1 MEGKDTLRDLLKR
14 RSIMKGRLTK
24 FKDYVNILTQVG
36 ANKVTSVQVKELSL
50 RVDKFQELL
59 SDFNVLQSD
68 IELLSSNEDEQLTE
82 RDLIESQFFSLLSMA
97 KDLVECANL
106 EKESVNDGS
115 MSSQSSHSMKS
126 IKLPTISLPKFDGNY
141 LKWLEFRDTFDSL
154 VNKNNSIPLINKYHY
169 LRSSLENSA
178 AVVIRS
184 IEFTA
189 DNYENAWK
197 ILCDRYNSKNILI
210 NNHLKS
216 LLLSIDPIAKE
227 SFKALR
233 YLIDHISK
241 NLSSLHTLGL
251 PTEQW
256 DVLLIFLI
264 SAKLD
269 STTSMKWEEYK
280 NSLSDLPT
288 LDNFYSFLR
297 NRADILETTH
307 YNRSDKQE
315 HNKSNSQNNKP
326 VRSFLAASDSNTG
339 KYQCA
344 ICKQNHFVYQCPEF
358 KQMNYEDRIRE
369 VNKLKLCTKCLRSG
383 HNSHQCRLKGSCQLC
398 KGKHNTLI
406 HKNDINSSE
415 EQSSQSKQVSSPNE
429 PVTLSAT
436 TMTHT
441 LLCTAQVEIVN
452 ESNNKKVKAR
462 ALLDTGSQ
470 SSFLTDVM
478 REKLGLNKRS
488 SETLNVCGLSNIKTN
503 ILGKCTVK
511 INSYSTAY
519 STQVSCLLVPT
530 ITGILPSV
538 EIDFQDLDIPC
549 GIQLADP
556 KFFQPSTID
565 VLLGAD
571 IFWNIIGT
579 NQIKLGPN
587 KPTLQESQLGWLI
600 AGPVGISQSK
610 SKVYCYFNHSTNI
623 DNSLKK
629 FWEIEELPSDKRTNS
644 LEEQFCEIDFIEN
657 THRLPDGRF
666 CVRMPLKEPETS
678 LGDSYYL
685 AKKRFLNLEL
695 KLNKNP
701 KLKESY
707 TKFIDEYKELGHL
720 SEIDRPKFGNYL
732 PHHCVIREKSET
744 TKLRVVFDA
753 SAKTSSGKSLNDIQ
767 AVGPVVQSDLFSI
780 LLRFRGHKFV
790 LLGDIEKMYRQ
801 TALHTSQRHLQ
812 LILWRDSS
820 STEPDNKSNLKV
832 LQLNTITYGLASAP
846 FLSTRCLLQLAKE
859 CKDETIANIIKS
871 DFYIDDL
878 NTGAE
883 SESELKRIYIHVK
896 KILDSACFPLRK
908 IRTNCLQAFAGD
920 DSMFDPV
927 DLTKESSV
935 LGLNYSPNL
944 DIIEFPSKVEPPPKI
959 ITKRVVIATICKIFD
974 PLGLICAC
982 IINTKIFLQQLWV
995 IKLNWEDAIPQN
1007 LLNTWLKFMSNLHF
1021 LSNIKISRN
1030 VICDSPISIE
1040 LHCFVDASQKAYA
1053 SCVYLRSINDK
1064 NEVMVRLL
1072 CAKARVAPLKP
1083 ITIPKLELLGAL
1095 LGARLCDKVLQ
1106 SLRFNISCKT
1116 IWTDSTVVLGW
1127 LKTDVRNLKTFV
1139 CNRVNEINEL
1149 TTGFEHRHV
1158 PTNMNPADLASRGV
1172 EPQDLP
1178 SSSLW
1183 WEGPSFLKK
1192 GRLEWPQNSLVAQKL
1207 PELKV
1212 HSLLSAAN
1220 NTADNSLFI
1229 NFNKYSNFNKLSR
1242 IFAYVLRFINNCN
1255 KNKQRYSGP
1264 INSDE
1269 INNSVMLLIKFSQ
1282 LQSFSFEIGLLKQRK
1297 TLPHKNKL
1305 LQLTPIIDSND
1316 ILRVG
1321 GRLENSNYNFD
1332 KKHPIILNSKHH
1344 LTKLI
1349 MINEHIRLFHAGQQ
1363 LLLASVR
1370 DKYWPIGGRCLAR
1383 QVVRQCIIC
1392 VRLRANTVQPIM
1404 GHLPEAR
1411 TNACFPFHSC
1421 GVDFAGPFMI
1431 SNRKGRGN
1439 RISKCYLCLFVCLST
1454 KAIHLELV
1462 SELSTQ
1468 AFILCLRRFISR
1480 RGKCHEI
1487 FCDNGR
1493 NFVGANNELGKL
1505 LRSSRQSVGDYATS
1519 EGIKFVFSPA
1529 YSPHFGGIF
1538 EAGIKSAKFHLKR
1551 VAGKA
1556 ALTFEELAT
1565 LFTQIEAILNSRP
1578 LTPLSSN
1585 CTDPS
1590 PLTPGHFLI
1599 GRPLTSI
1606 PTKPVTATRP
1616 NRHELIEKIRQ
1627 HFWER
1632 WRQEYISELQQ
1643 RTKWRIEQQGLTCGD
1658 VVVLKEDN
1666 LPPLQW
1672 RLGRVC
1678 RLYPGSD
1685 GVSRVADVTTS
1696 RGIIRRAINKL
1707 CLLPTSESK
1716 DNNEAERAAS
1726 RLPTSSTS

>member
-1 MEGKDTLRDLLKR
+1 MEGKENLKELAKK
-14 RSIMKGRLTK
+14 RSVIKGRLTK
-24 FKDYVNILTQVG
+24 FKDHVNLLTQVG
-36 ANKVTSVQVKELSL
+36 ANKMTSVQVKELAL
-50 RVDKFQELL
+50 RVDKIQELL
-59 SDFNVLQSD
+59 SDFNVLQSN

-82 RDLIESQFFSLLSMA
+82 RDLIETQFFSLLSTA
-97 KDLVECANL
+97 NELIECANL
-106 EKESVNDGS
+106 EKRSVYDDSTSNQD
-115 MSSQSSHSMKS
+115 SHSMNS
-126 IKLPTISLPKFDGNY
+126 VKLPTINLPKFDGNY

-154 VNKNNSIPLINKYHY
+154 VNKNNTIPLINKYHY

-178 AVVIRS
+178 AVVLRS

-189 DNYENAWK
+189 DNYKNAWQ
-197 ILCDRYNSKNILI
+197 ILCDRYNNKNILI

-216 LLLSIDPIAKE
+216 LLSIDPITKE

-233 YLIDHISK
+233 YLIDHMSK
-241 NLSSLHTLGL
+241 NMSSLHTLGL
-251 PTEQW
+251 PTKQW
-256 DVLLIFLI
+256 DVLLIFI
-264 SAKLD
+264 VSARLD

-288 LDNFYSFLR
+288 MDKFYSFLR
-297 NRADILETTH
+297 NRADILETTY

-315 HNKSNSQNNKP
+315 HNKANLQNKP
-326 VRSFLAASDSNTG
+326 VRSFLAATDSNTG
-339 KYQCA
+339 KYKCV
-344 ICKQNHFVYQCPEF
+344 ICNQQHFVYECPKF
-358 KQMNYEDRIRE
+358 KQMNYDDRIRE

-383 HNSHQCRLKGSCQLC
+383 HNNYRCRLKGFCQIC
-398 KGKHNTLI
+398 KGNHNTLI
-406 HKNDINSSE
+406 HKNDIKSIVEPVEQSVNSSL
-415 EQSSQSKQVSSPNE
+415 NE
-429 PVTLSAT
+429 PVTLSAI

-452 ESNNKKVKAR
+452 ELNNKMVKAR

-470 SSFLTDVM
+470 SSFITDVL
-478 REKLGLNKRS
+478 REKLGLNKNS
-488 SETLNVCGLSNIKTN
+488 SETLNVCGLNNIKTN
-503 ILGKCTVK
+503 ILGKCVVK
-511 INSYSTAY
+511 INSCTTEYN
-519 STQVSCLLVPT
+519 TQVCCLLVPT
-530 ITGILPSV
+530 ITGTLPSV
-538 EIDFQDLDIPC
+538 EIDVGELDIPC

-556 KFFQPSTID
+556 MFFQPSTID

-571 IFWNIIGT
+571 IFWDIIGT
-579 NQIKLGPN
+579 NQIKLGSN

-610 SKVYCYFNHSTNI
+610 SKVYCYFNQDSSI

-629 FWEIEELPSDKRTNS
+629 FWEIEELPSETKTKS
-644 LEEQFCEIDFIEN
+644 LEEQFCETDFIEN
-657 THRLPDGRF
+657 TSRLPDGRF

-685 AKKRFLNLEL
+685 AKKRFLNLEI

-720 SEIDRPKFGNYL
+720 SEVDRPKFGYYL
-732 PHHCVIREKSET
+732 PHHCVTREKSET

-780 LLRFRGHKFV
+780 LLRFRGHRFV

-801 TALHTSQRHLQ
+801 TALHPSQRHLQ

-820 STEPDNKSNLKV
+820 TEPSNNDNNLKV
-832 LQLNTITYGLASAP
+832 LQLNTVTYGLASAP
-846 FLSTRCLLQLAKE
+846 FLSTRCLLQLANE
-859 CKDETIANIIKS
+859 CNNETIANIMKS
-871 DFYIDDL
+871 DFYVDDL
-878 NTGAE
+878 NTGAD
-883 SESELKRIYIHVK
+883 SESELQYIYTNVK
-896 KILDSACFPLRK
+896 KILDSACLPLRK
-908 IRTNCLQAFAGD
+908 IRTNCLQAFAAD
-920 DSMFDPV
+920 DDTRLDSV
-927 DLTKESSV
+927 DLIQESSV
-935 LGLNYSPNL
+935 LGLNYSPKL
-944 DIIEFPSKVEPPPKI
+944 DIIEFPLKVESPPQI

-974 PLGLICAC
+974 PLGLISAC
-982 IINTKIFLQQLWV
+982 IINAKIFLQQLWV
-995 IKLNWEDAIPQN
+995 IKLNWEEPIPQN
-1007 LLNTWLKFMSNLHF
+1007 LLNKWHKFISNLHF
-1021 LSNIKISRN
+1021 ISNIKISRN
-1030 VICDSPISIE
+1030 VLCNNPIYIE

-1064 NEVMVRLL
+1064 NEVTVRLL

-1083 ITIPKLELLGAL
+1083 VTIPKLELLGTL

-1106 SLRFNISCKT
+1106 SLRCNISCKT

-1127 LKTDVRNLKTFV
+1127 LKTDVRNLKMFV

-1149 TTGFEHRHV
+1149 TNGFEHRHV
-1158 PTNMNPADLASRGV
+1158 PTNLNPADLASRGV
-1172 EPQDLP
+1172 EPQDL
-1178 SSSLW
+1178 SISSLW

-1192 GRLEWPQNSLVAQKL
+1192 ERLEWPQNSFVPHKL
-1207 PELKV
+1207 PEFKV
-1212 HSLLSAAN
+1212 HSLITAAN
-1220 NTADNSLFI
+1220 NSADNSSFI
-1229 NFNKYSNFNKLSR
+1229 HFNKYSNFNRLSR
-1242 IFAYVLRFINNCN
+1242 IFAYVLRFVNNCN
-1255 KNKQRYSGP
+1255 KNKQKYSGP

-1269 INNSVMLLIKFSQ
+1269 INNSVMLLIQIGQ

-1297 TLPHKNKL
+1297 TLPQKNKL
-1305 LQLTPIIDSND
+1305 LQLTPFIDSND

-1321 GRLENSNYNFD
+1321 GRLENSQYNFD
-1332 KKHPIILNSKHH
+1332 KKHPIILDSKHN

-1392 VRLRANTVQPIM
+1392 VRLRANTLQPIM

-1411 TNACFPFHSC
+1411 TSACFPFYSC

-1431 SNRKGRGN
+1431 SSRKGRGN
-1439 RISKCYLCLFVCLST
+1439 RVSKCYLCLFVCLST

-1462 SELSTQ
+1462 SDLSTQ
-1468 AFILCLRRFISR
+1468 AFILCLRRFVSR
-1480 RGKCHEI
+1480 RGRCHVI

-1505 LRSSRQSVGDYATS
+1505 LKSSRQSVSEYAIS

-1538 EAGIKSAKFHLKR
+1538 EAGIKSAKFHIKR
-1551 VAGKA
+1551 VAGEA

-1578 LTPLSSN
+1578 LTPLSSD

-1599 GRPLTSI
+1599 GRPLMSI
-1606 PTKPVTATRP
+1606 PTKPITATRP
-1616 NRHELIEKIRQ
+1616 NRYELIEKIRQ

-1632 WRQEYISELQQ
+1632 WSREYISELQQ
-1643 RTKWRIEQQGLTCGD
+1643 RTKWRTGQQGLTSGD
-1658 VVVLKEDN
+1658 VVILKEDN
-1666 LPPLQW
+1666 LPPLKW

-1678 RLYPGSD
+1678 RLYPGAD

-1696 RGIIRRAINKL
+1696 KGTIRRAINKL
-1707 CLLPTSESK
+1707 CLLPTSESTK
-1716 DNNEAERAAS
+1716 DDNEAERAAS